1 MNNLKKMAV
10 VVALIILPVFIIS
23 SFAQKKVNLSYK
35 LEQGKSFNIITV
47 VDQDIVFDANGQTM
61 TLDQTITTKSVS
73 KIESVG
79 DGQLTINTT
88 MSAMRMAQSIF
99 GMEIIYD
106 SEDETTKQNPM
117 AEKIGEALE
126 KLIGASYSTII
137 DNKGNVLSYDL
148 GEFASNDDMANNIS
162 SGNSYVVFPEGKV
175 AVGSSW
181 EADITPLKESDMK
194 VHSKYTLIKASK
206 KSATIKV
213 ESIITANNIEDEE
226 LKMDGTITGEIIVN
240 AKTGWTTESTM
251 DMEMELEIDQ
261 GGVKFPASISGTITL
276 ESTENK

>member
-10 VVALIILPVFIIS
+10 VAALLILPVFIIS

-73 KIESVG
+73 TIESVG

-88 MSAMRMAQSIF
+88 MSAMRMVQSIF

-148 GEFASNDDMANNIS
+148 GDFAMNDDMANNIS
-162 SGNSYVVFPEGKV
+162 SGNNYVVFPEGKIE
-175 AVGSSW
+175 VGSSW

-194 VHSKYTLIKASK
+194 IHSKYTLMKASK
-206 KSATIKV
+206 KSVTIKV
-213 ESIITANNIEDEE
+213 ESVITANNIEDEE
-226 LKMDGTITGEIIVN
+226 MKMDGNITGEIIVN
-240 AKTGWTTESTM
+240 PKTGWTTESNM
-251 DMEMELEIDQ
+251 DMEIELEIDQ
-261 GGVKFPASISGTITL
+261 GGMKFPASISGTITL
-276 ESTENK
+276 KSTKNK